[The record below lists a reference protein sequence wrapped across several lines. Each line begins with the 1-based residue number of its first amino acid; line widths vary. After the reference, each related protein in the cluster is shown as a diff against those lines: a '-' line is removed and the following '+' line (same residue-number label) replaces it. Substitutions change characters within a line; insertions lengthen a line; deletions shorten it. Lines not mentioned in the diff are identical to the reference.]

1 MLQTMAECVVVCVRN
16 AGGFLKEAAGC
27 TGPGL
32 AFERIM
38 WKCMSQGIEAP
49 SRIWRKQ
56 RQAEMTEQEMPDC
69 RQSSRV
75 QTD

>member
-1 MLQTMAECVVVCVRN
+1 MAVCVAVCVRN
-16 AGGFLKEAAGC
+16 AGGFLEDAAGC

-32 AFERIM
+32 AFAERIM

-56 RQAEMTEQEMPDC
+56 RQAEMTEQETPDC
-69 RQSSRV
+69 RQSPRV